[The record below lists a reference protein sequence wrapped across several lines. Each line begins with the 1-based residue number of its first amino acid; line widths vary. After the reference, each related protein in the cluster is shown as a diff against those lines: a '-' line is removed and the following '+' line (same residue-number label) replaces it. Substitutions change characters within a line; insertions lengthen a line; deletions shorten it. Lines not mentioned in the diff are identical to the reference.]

1 MAKFA
6 PAALE
11 SYIFSRTGAE
21 NDDLLVGSGY
31 AEDAAAIDP
40 GDRPLVVNTDPISFA
55 ADRIGTLG
63 VAVASND
70 VAACGGTPEWLV
82 STIFVPSADLDV
94 LDDITAQLDAEAAR
108 LGITIVGGHTETVP
122 ALPRPML
129 SLTCLGS
136 TDRYVPTGGAKPGDT
151 VILTKGAGIE
161 ATAIL
166 ATDFRE
172 ALLEAGVEQA
182 TIDRGETFFE
192 AVSVIP
198 EAAVL
203 APVATSMHDP
213 TEGGVLNG
221 LVECACASDVRIAL
235 DSSAVPVRGPTRRL
249 CAAVGVD
256 PLRVFGSGSLL
267 ATVSATEV
275 DSTLNALETEDID
288 ATAIATVESGDGEPG
303 VVVDGERYTDGVDDD
318 LYALWE

>member
-6 PAALE
+6 PSALE

-21 NDDLLVGSGY
+21 TDDLLVGGGY

-40 GDRPLVVNTDPISFA
+40 GDRPLVVSTDPISFA

-82 STIFVPSADLDV
+82 STIFVPSTDLDV
-94 LDDITAQLDAEAAR
+94 LDDVTAQLDAEAAR

-122 ALPRPML
+122 ALPRPTL

-136 TDRYVPTGGAKPGDT
+136 TDRYVPTGGAAPGD
-151 VILTKGAGIE
+151 VVVLTEGAGIE

-166 ATDFRE
+166 AADFRE
-172 ALLEAGVEQA
+172 SLLETGVEEA
-182 TIDRGETFFE
+182 TLDRGETFFE
-192 AVSVIP
+192 AISVVP

-221 LVECACASDVRIAL
+221 LVECACASDVRISL
-235 DSSAVPVRGPTRRL
+235 DATDIPVREPTRRL
-249 CAAVGVD
+249 CAAAGVD
-256 PLRVFGSGSLL
+256 PLRVFGSGALL
-267 ATVSATEV
+267 ATVPADRAAS
-275 DSTLNALETEDID
+275 ALEALEAEDID
-288 ATAIATVESGDGEPG
+288 ATALATVEPAAGKPG
-303 VVVDGERYTDGVDDD
+303 VVLDGERFTGGVEDD